1 MDLAYDHIVEESL
14 PKEEDGKRKASG
26 AEQTQQSLNDE
37 IQDAYKAF
45 SASPWGAKIG
55 GFFGTVVKQGESVYQ
70 EAQKELTAVGS
81 EAQRGF
87 TGLTNAVISRT
98 RGLSLAGGE
107 QLQQQQQQGEGS
119 TKEMTTDEALQESET
134 VLSRLRAEAAKR
146 LKDVQRAEDAADE
159 ALLRFG
165 TNIRDFLREAVSIA
179 PPSATS
185 PSDPN
190 AVGGAGSA
198 AVMFESKDASGKRTI
213 PYENFWKRYYFLRHG
228 IDIAEARRRDL
239 LKAASAEEE
248 VGWDEDSDDEAA
260 GSSTKAAEHRR
271 PGSTESSTTIH
282 PPSTKA
288 SSTLLKP
295 TEPRKSNDERS
306 QPDSETSYDMVGAA
320 SGNPSNAPNSPKEG
334 RKADDESDEE
344 DWEALLPVGIVPVG
358 VVVLVLALLEQTLHL
373 CALPALPPRQQLVHV
388 LKVPARALGA
398 QAHDLGGDVECG
410 VIVDIH
416 LKLVEHDL
424 QDELLDILD
433 VGLPVCCFIFCFFC
447 GTGGRGC
454 GCGCGCGGEVG
465 ELLDDL
471 AGEPVALVG
480 AVGAAPVVLHGEGE
494 GGPEVQGE
502 GYALLE
508 AGLAGCC
515 V

>member
-14 PKEEDGKRKASG
+14 PKEDDGKRKISG

-87 TGLTNAVISRT
+87 SGLTSAVISRT
-98 RGLSLAGGE
+98 RGLSLAGGAGPSTE
-107 QLQQQQQQGEGS
+107 QPEQQQQSQQQQQGGEGAGS
-119 TKEMTTDEALQESET
+119 KEMTTDEALQESET

-179 PPSATS
+179 PPSASATS
-185 PSDPN
+185 SSDPN
-190 AVGGAGSA
+190 NAAAGQGGTL
-198 AVMFESKDASGKRTI
+198 FESKDAAGKRVIHTSRFDAQLHVIHTSTESFTKDPATGDWDTWGREFDIGSRTEEIAGDLEKYPELRATMEKLVPETI
-213 PYENFWKRYYFLRHG
+213 PYEDFWKRYYFLRHG

-248 VGWDEDSDDEAA
+248 VGWDEDDSDDEEAA
-260 GSSTKAAEHRR
+260 DSNAKAPEHRR

-288 SSTLLKP
+288 SSNLLKP

-344 DWEALLPVGIVPVG
+344 DWE
-358 VVVLVLALLEQTLHL
+358 
-373 CALPALPPRQQLVHV
+373 
-388 LKVPARALGA
+388 
-398 QAHDLGGDVECG
+398 
-410 VIVDIH
+410 
-416 LKLVEHDL
+416 
-424 QDELLDILD
+424 
-433 VGLPVCCFIFCFFC
+433 
-447 GTGGRGC
+447 
-454 GCGCGCGGEVG
+454 
-465 ELLDDL
+465 
-471 AGEPVALVG
+471 
-480 AVGAAPVVLHGEGE
+480 
-494 GGPEVQGE
+494 
-502 GYALLE
+502 
-508 AGLAGCC
+508 
-515 V
+515 